1 MAPLA
6 SPEATCCSSC
16 SMRDLSSIA
25 EVGLADGFVALHIQS
40 LARHDDPPGL
50 QHVGIV
56 GWLECQRRI
65 LLNQEHAHLG
75 LCVDAPH
82 DAENLLDDE
91 RSKTEGWLVQQHQT
105 RSQHER
111 AADRQHLLLAARQ
124 SAGLLI
130 EARLQDW
137 EV

>member
-6 SPEATCCSSC
+6 NPEATCCSSC

-25 EVGLADGFVALHIQS
+25 EVGLANGLVVLHIRS

-50 QHVGIV
+50 QHIGMVGE
-56 GWLECQRRI
+56 LECQGCI

-91 RSKTEGWLVQQHQT
+91 RSKTEG
-105 RSQHER
+105 
-111 AADRQHLLLAARQ
+111 
-124 SAGLLI
+124 GL
-130 EARLQDW
+130 
-137 EV
+137 